1 MIRSSLLLAAL
12 LLGACSS
19 SPSIL
24 KSSALPVVQNAALPP
39 PAEADGLRAARPY
52 NIGPMDRLSI
62 DVFGM
67 PEVRRDNIQV
77 DASGQISFPLVGS
90 IAAVGR
96 TPDELASEIE
106 AGLRSNHVR
115 NPQVSVNLI
124 ETVSRVVTVDG
135 QVTRPGLY
143 PAVGSMTLMRAVAVA
158 GGMSEFAN
166 LEDVVVF
173 RTVDGQRMAGLYNLQ
188 AIRAG
193 TYADPEVYADDVI
206 VVGDSPSR
214 RLFRD
219 VIQGSSL
226 LTTPLLL
233 LFNRN

>member
-1 MIRSSLLLAAL
+1 
-12 LLGACSS
+12 
-19 SPSIL
+19 
-24 KSSALPVVQNAALPP
+24 
-39 PAEADGLRAARPY
+39 
-52 NIGPMDRLSI
+52 MDRLSI

-67 PEVRRDNIQV
+67 PEVGRDNIQV

-90 IAAVGR
+90 IAAIGR

-115 NPQVSVNLI
+115 NPQVSVNLV

-143 PAVGSMTLMRAVAVA
+143 PAVGSMTLMRAVAIA

-173 RTVDGQRMAGLYNLQ
+173 RTVDGQRMAGLYNLK

-219 VIQGSSL
+219 IIQGSSL

>member
-39 PAEADGLRAARPY
+39 PAEADGMRAARPY

-173 RTVDGQRMAGLYNLQ
+173 RTVDGQRMAGLYNLK